1 MSRPLS
7 RRRLLELAG
16 VGGVAAVAAGSGGV
30 LVARGG
36 ESSDQGTGGTVPFY
50 GDHQAGILTPQ
61 QHHLQFASYDV
72 TASNAAELRD
82 LLSSW
87 TGLAARLTRGD
98 DPGSGGGEFAPPD
111 DTGEAGGLDPARL
124 TLTVGFGPGLF
135 DDRFGLAGKRPPEL
149 ADLPRF
155 EKDELDPAQSG
166 GDICIQAC
174 SNDPQVAFHAIR
186 NLTRDGRGG
195 VSLRWLQKGF
205 LSPTDGG
212 AGTPRN
218 LMGFKDGTAN
228 LDPAKADRMDRNV
241 WAAPGA
247 GFGWMAGGSYLVARK
262 IRIRIEQWDRTALGE
277 QEKFVGRVKDS
288 GAPLGGTAEHEAVKT
303 SKLDVA
309 SHIRLANPRTG
320 ADSERE
326 RILRRGY
333 NFDEGIDE
341 HRPDLRRALLPR
353 LPAGPAPPVRLD
365 PDAARCQR
373 PAQRVPLPHRQ
384 RDLRDAARRPAGR
397 LHRPEPA
404 RLNVSLSRAYDAPKR
419 TGRHVIVADYTIKA
433 LADVTDFL
441 GDYPGEMRLATYEIG
456 AEQAALT
463 WRRMPA
469 QTGGKGSYGH
479 RHKTQEEI
487 YLVVSGTLQFKLD
500 DDVVDVPAGTVVRVA
515 PAGRALRLERGA
527 GRRRARDRGPED
539 RRPERR
545 RRARPRLLAR
555 VAVLARPARPDRPQ
569 PRGAVPRRARR
580 RSRAC
585 PRCR

>member
-1 MSRPLS
+1 MWVVSQRSPQGAAACS
-7 RRRLLELAG
+7 SH
-16 VGGVAAVAAGSGGV
+16 VAARAPTT
-30 LVARGG
+30 
-36 ESSDQGTGGTVPFY
+36 GTGGTVPFY
-50 GDHQAGILTPQ
+50 GDAPGRHP
-61 QHHLQFASYDV
+61 H
-72 TASNAAELRD
+72 AAAAPPALCELRRD
-82 LLSSW
+82 
-87 TGLAARLTRGD
+87 RGQRRGAPRPSRQLD
-98 DPGSGGGEFAPPD
+98 GPCRPAHPWGTILGAGGEFAPPD

-135 DDRFGLAGKRPPEL
+135 DGRFGLAGKRPPEL

-155 EKDELDPAQSG
+155 EKDQLDPARSG
-166 GDICIQAC
+166 GDICVQAC
-174 SNDPQVAFHAIR
+174 ADDPQVAFHAIR
-186 NLTRDGRGG
+186 NLTRDARAAPPRCGG
-195 VSLRWLQKGF
+195 CRRASSRR
-205 LSPTDGG
+205 TAGG

-228 LDPAKADRMDRNV
+228 LDPADADADGPNV
-241 WAAPGA
+241 WAAAGA

-288 GAPLGGTAEHEAVKT
+288 RRAARGHARSTRRSTP

-320 ADSERE
+320 DDSERE

-333 NFDEGIDE
+333 NFDEGIDGIGQIAPASSSSATS
-341 HRPDLRRALLPR
+341 RTRAASSSRSRRGSPPTTCSTSTSSTPAARSSRSRRASSRAATSARPCW
-353 LPAGPAPPVRLD
+353 
-365 PDAARCQR
+365 PDAA
-373 PAQRVPLPHRQ
+373 
-384 RDLRDAARRPAGR
+384 G
-397 LHRPEPA
+397 
-404 RLNVSLSRAYDAPKR
+404 RAYDAPKR

-515 PAGRALRLERGA
+515 PEVVRSVWNDGPDDAELVIA
-527 GRRRARDRGPED
+527 ARKIDDPSGDAELVPD
-539 RRPERR
+539 FW
-545 RRARPRLLAR
+545 
-555 VAVLARPARPDRPQ
+555 PA
-569 PRGAVPRRARR
+569 
-580 RSRAC
+580 S
-585 PRCR
+585 